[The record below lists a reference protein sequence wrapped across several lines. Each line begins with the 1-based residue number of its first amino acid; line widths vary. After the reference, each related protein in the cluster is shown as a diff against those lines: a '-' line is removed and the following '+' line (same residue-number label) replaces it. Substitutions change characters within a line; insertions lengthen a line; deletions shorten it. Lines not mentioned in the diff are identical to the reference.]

1 MRDVAAMLE
10 RWLDEGRRF
19 ALATISAAWS
29 SAPREVGTM
38 MAVDEAGEVVGSLSG
53 GCVEGAVH
61 GLALEVLADGDA
73 RAAHYGVS
81 GGDAMAI
88 GLTCGGHLDVLIRLV
103 DPAADDAAVLRGALR
118 ALTEERP
125 VAIAMRVATGIG
137 AVPSGE
143 PLGRWMLVTADGG
156 VGSLG
161 SRRMDEAVATD
172 AQGRLRTGRSD
183 VIGYGPDGERLG
195 EAMEVLVISLAPRPR
210 LIVFGAIDYA
220 RALAAAGSFVG
231 YHVTVCDARA
241 VFATAARLPAADE
254 VVVQWPHRYL
264 QAEID
269 AKRVTSST
277 VLAVLTHDPK
287 FDVPLLKIALRCDA
301 GFIGAMG
308 SRRTNAE
315 REYQLREH
323 GVSSSELARLRAPIG
338 LDLGARTPEA
348 TAVAIMA
355 EVIQESS
362 GGSGRPLRQT
372 TGPIHD
378 ICPQTATG
386 KPMRNSDE

>member
-1 MRDVAAMLE
+1 MLE

-38 MAVDEAGEVVGSLSG
+38 MAVDEDGEVIGSLSG

-61 GLALEVLADGDA
+61 ALALEVLEDGDA

-81 GGDAMAI
+81 RGDAMAI
-88 GLTCGGHLDVLIRLV
+88 GLTCGGHLDVLVRPV
-103 DPAADDAAVLRGALR
+103 DPARDDTNVLRSALR

-125 VAIAMRVATGIG
+125 VAIAMRVATGGG
-137 AVPSGE
+137 AVRSGE
-143 PLGRWMLVTADGG
+143 PLGRWMLVTPGG
-156 VGSLG
+156 GSGSIG
-161 SRRMDEAVATD
+161 SRRMDEAVVAD
-172 AQGRLRTGRSD
+172 VRDLLRTGRSG
-183 VIGYGPDGERLG
+183 VISYGSDGERLG
-195 EAMEVLVISLAPRPR
+195 EATEVLVVSLAPRPR

-220 RALAAAGSFVG
+220 RALAAAASFVG

-269 AKRVTSST
+269 AGRITSST

-287 FDVPLLKIALRCDA
+287 FDVPLLEVALRCDA

-308 SRRTNAE
+308 SRRTNKE
-315 REYQLREH
+315 REQLLREQ

-338 LDLGARTPEA
+338 LDLGGRTPEA

-355 EVIQESS
+355 EVIQEGS

-372 TGPIHD
+372 AGPIHD
-378 ICPQTATG
+378 TYPQHHHR
-386 KPMRNSDE
+386 KVLEEQR